1 MALAL
6 YMVDAK
12 NIPNMNDRRFAE
24 FAEISRRFIL
34 VKLDRNTNHLIT
46 ECHDSFE
53 DSNEY

>member
-24 FAEISRRFIL
+24 LTEICRRFIS

-53 DSNEY
+53 GSNEY